1 MAAIWEK
8 IPDAEPEDIA
18 TALRQVAEEYNAE
31 GDELRRYVRMRNQ
44 TGKDHERRDERT
56 GHEDINHWQGAIE
69 AEARTIARCFNEL
82 ADKMEKEQ
90 TGVRDRDA
98 AYYHTAVNWLRQLDG
113 KDAFGDLKHFLERLR
128 ECERI
133 MADDPTLDC
142 NEPPF

>member
-1 MAAIWEK
+1 MSDETK
-8 IPDAEPEDIA
+8 EQTPDAKI
-18 TALRQVAEEYNAE
+18 
-31 GDELRRYVRMRNQ
+31 
-44 TGKDHERRDERT
+44 
-56 GHEDINHWQGAIE
+56 INHWQGAIE
-69 AEARTIARCFNEL
+69 TEARSIARCFSEL

-142 NEPPF
+142 DGIPF